1 MEQLSDTTIL
11 GIREG
16 RYKKIKLLLILLTE
30 NVVLV
35 FPILFRFSRFK
46 IIFKKDI
53 YLDLNTL
60 RFSIYSDKYHE
71 RKLNL

>member
-30 NVVLV
+30 NVVPV
-35 FPILFRFSRFK
+35 FPTLFRFSHFNLFYFQNSKIRF
-46 IIFKKDI
+46 
-53 YLDLNTL
+53 
-60 RFSIYSDKYHE
+60 
-71 RKLNL
+71 